1 MSALEPKV
9 MFVFPGQGSQY
20 KGMGSD
26 IHQEFGV
33 VRSVYGKASE
43 IVGFDVA
50 ELSFNDPEEKLGITE
65 FTQVA
70 LLTHSVSCLEVFREV
85 TENRTNPSVT
95 AGHSVGEY
103 AALVAAG
110 ALTFERALKLV
121 QKRGELMGAYGRGA
135 MAALSLDLDTVRE
148 FVNSFYCDVGSC
160 NLPDQ
165 TVVGGAKEDLNL
177 LVEYAKSK
185 YRTRAIY
192 LKTGGAF
199 HTYLMIDAAMRFRP
213 ILDSTDLA
221 PPKVN
226 VLSNYTGR
234 YHSSDP
240 STVKALLFFQLFNP
254 VKWIWGMLQALND
267 GVNVVVEFGGGIGS
281 GETPDQKRPNLENI
295 TRKAITKA
303 ASDAIYLP
311 AINRAT
317 IKETA
322 QFFSSSW
329 ET

>member
-1 MSALEPKV
+1 MNSLSAKT

-33 VRSVYGKASE
+33 VRSIYDKASE
-43 IVGFDVA
+43 IAGWDVA
-50 ELSFNDPEEKLGITE
+50 ELSFNDPEENLGITE

-85 TENRTNPSVT
+85 TEDRINPSVA

-121 QKRGELMGAYGRGA
+121 QIRGQLMGEYGRGA

-165 TVVGGAKEDLNL
+165 TVVGGAKEDLDL

-185 YRTRAIY
+185 YRTRAIP

-199 HTYLMIDAAMRFRP
+199 HTYLMIDAAMKFRP
-213 ILDSTDLA
+213 ILDSTDVA
-221 PPKVN
+221 PPKVD

-240 STVKALLFFQLFNP
+240 STIKALLFFQLFNP

-267 GVNVVVEFGGGIGS
+267 GVNLVVEFGGGIGS

-303 ASDAIYLP
+303 ASDAIYMP
-311 AINRAT
+311 AINSAT
-317 IKETA
+317 IKETLRLLVR
-322 QFFSSSW
+322 
-329 ET
+329 